1 MIRPLL
7 RVAATILSVAVVFAP
22 VLQGQPTGVQYVYD
36 ESGRLVA
43 AIDAAGETAIYVY
56 DAVGNLLSIARK
68 SPTDV
73 SIYEWT
79 PNAGP
84 AGTTVT
90 IWGSGFSATPAQNTV
105 QFNGTAAAVSA
116 SSPTTL
122 VVAVPT
128 GATTGP
134 ISVTTPNG
142 SATSAGAFTVGPDP
156 APTVTSFSPPIAVSG
171 NTLTINGSGFQAVGA
186 NNRVKVGVGPGA
198 LVTTSQTQ
206 ITVTVP
212 AGTGSGLISVAT
224 PFGIGTSPTELFVP
238 PSPYGP
244 TDVDFTGKLVF
255 GQGTGV
261 GITTVN
267 HIGLA
272 IFDGTSGQRVSLKAV
287 PGPNSGIAIYKPDGA
302 VLIQAGTGIGTILLE
317 PGLLPAPGTYTVS
330 VDPAGTGTGTVTLT
344 PYLVPPDLSG
354 VITPTAT
361 GAAVS
366 PNIGTPGQNA
376 RYTFT
381 GTVGQRISVKISPGP
396 LGTVSLRNP
405 SDTALASGSIGVV
418 TSFIE
423 PQTLSANGTHAVF
436 ADLSGA
442 NTGSLTVT
450 TYDVPPD
457 LSGTIQ
463 ANGQLTNVTI
473 QTPGQNGLLTF
484 SGTSGQRVFV
494 HVGTSAPYG
503 TVALLNPDGS
513 TLGSANS
520 GIAAAF
526 IDTRTLGSTATHSI
540 GINPTSYNT
549 GTVKVTLYDVPADTT
564 AVTIGGSSLA
574 RSFAVGQNGTVT
586 FAGTGGQQVT
596 VRLTSNSMGSVVV
609 RLKRADGTLLT
620 STTSSSSSFN
630 LAAQT
635 LPATETYTIELDPQ
649 QWNAGNITVAVTTP

>member
-1 MIRPLL
+1 MIRQPVRALITAVL
-7 RVAATILSVAVVFAP
+7 AMTLSTTVGT
-22 VLQGQPTGVQYVYD
+22 QSSGVTYVYD
-36 ESGRLVA
+36 DLGRLVGVTN
-43 AIDAAGETAIYVY
+43 AAGETAIYVY
-56 DAVGNLLSIARK
+56 DAVGNLLSIARRG
-68 SPTDV
+68 PTDV
-73 SIYEWT
+73 NIYEWT
-79 PNAGP
+79 PKAGP

-90 IWGSGFSATPAQNTV
+90 IWGSAFGPTPAQNTV

-116 SSPTTL
+116 ASPTTL
-122 VVAVPT
+122 VVTVPS

-134 ISVTTPNG
+134 ISVTAPNG

-156 APTVTSFSPPIAVSG
+156 APTVTSFSPAIAVAG
-171 NTLTINGSGFQAVGA
+171 TTLTLNGSGFQAVVA
-186 NNRVKVGVGPGA
+186 NNRVKVGVAGGSLA
-198 LVTTSQTQ
+198 TASQSQ
-206 ITVTVP
+206 ITATVP

-255 GQGTGV
+255 GQAAGV
-261 GITTVN
+261 GITAVN

-272 IFDGTSGQRVSLKAV
+272 LFDGTSGQRTSLKAT
-287 PGPNSGIAIYKPDGA
+287 PGPNSQVVVHKPNGA
-302 VLIQAGTGIGTILLE
+302 VLVQAGTGIGTILLE
-317 PGLLPAPGTYTVS
+317 PGLLPESGTYTVS
-330 VDPAGTGTGTVTLT
+330 VDPVGTGTGTVTLT
-344 PYLVPPDLSG
+344 AYAVPPDLSG
-354 VITPTAT
+354 SIAPTSAGT
-361 GAAVS
+361 AVS

-381 GTVGQRISVKISPGP
+381 GTVGQRVSVKISPGP
-396 LGTVSLRNP
+396 FGTVSLRDP
-405 SDTALASGSIGVV
+405 SGGALGSASIGVL

-423 PQTLSANGTHAVF
+423 PQRLAANGTYAVF
-436 ADLSGA
+436 ADPSGA
-442 NTGSLTVT
+442 NTGSLTIT

-457 LSGTIQ
+457 VSGTIQ

-473 QTPGQNGLLTF
+473 QTPGQNGMLTF

-526 IDTRTLGSTATHSI
+526 IDTRTLGSTGGHSI
-540 GINPTSYNT
+540 SINPTGYNT
-549 GTVKVTLYDVPADTT
+549 GTVKVTLYDVPAET
-564 AVTIGGSSLA
+564 AGALTVGGPSLA

-586 FAGTGGQQVT
+586 FTGTSGQQVT
-596 VRLTSNSMGSVVV
+596 VRLTANSMGSVAV

-620 STTSSSSSFN
+620 STTSWSSTFN
-630 LAAQT
+630 LATQT
-635 LPATETYTIELDPQ
+635 LPATETYTIEIDPQ